1 MLFHIYFADNL
12 KDTNSDQ
19 SRTAVLDDDKLQ
31 VRIRRLDRKSSDASG
46 KLHEMDFEQRKKLEQ
61 AVKDKLER
69 AGLDTGGK
77 SHSMSVYPG
86 HDSHY
91 HKFQ

>member
-1 MLFHIYFADNL
+1 MLDSL
-12 KDTNSDQ
+12 KETSSDQ

-61 AVKDKLER
+61 AVKEKLEK

-77 SHSMSVYPG
+77 ILIKTM
-86 HDSHY
+86 
-91 HKFQ
+91 F

>member
-1 MLFHIYFADNL
+1 MLDSL
-12 KDTNSDQ
+12 KETSSDQ

-61 AVKDKLER
+61 AVKEKLEK

-77 SHSMSVYPG
+77 TSIKTM
-86 HDSHY
+86 
-91 HKFQ
+91 F